1 VSDFSALTV
10 GLSGLEANQMGLD
23 VVGQNVANA
32 DTAGYVDEQLNLSAS
47 PMVQQSQYAGSA
59 SGLPGNGVQVAGV
72 ERMSNT
78 FLQQQSY
85 AAQAD
90 QGTLTAEQTGLQS
103 IQNNFPDLSGS
114 GVSAELTQ
122 LWSDW
127 SNLANNPSSQPTRA
141 TLVQDATS
149 LTSSLNQTYSA
160 LSALSSQTVQD
171 VTTTL
176 QQVNQYAKQ
185 IASLNQQILAA
196 GSGSTSVADLQDQRD
211 AIISKLSKD
220 LGVTVGYN
228 SNGTANVYSGTEAL
242 VSGSSYQALSVANT
256 TTSGGAAYSLVWSQD
271 GSSYQPS
278 SGSVAGMLEVA
289 NTYVPQ
295 YQGSLDQ
302 VAQSLAGS
310 VNYLMSTGYD
320 LNGNPGQ
327 PFFLGTGASNIEVN
341 PKVAADPSL
350 IAAASTPVQAGSTA
364 SSALATSTTITSS
377 NDTLNYMLGTASE
390 TFTIPAATYSPSQL
404 AAALQ
409 SASGGN
415 LTATINA
422 SGDLA
427 LAGAGGQAV
436 SVTGGDAAS
445 ALGFL
450 VASNQ
455 DGAVAASVG
464 ELPNTQNVTISVPSG
479 GWQSG
484 ISATGWTA
492 GATQSSG
499 TEADYAFNQLV
510 TSVGQATSNVN
521 TGLAN
526 QQAVTTNINSALQ
539 SATGVNTDQEM
550 TNMVMYQNAYDA
562 SAKFI
567 STVQTVLS
575 SLISMVHG

>member
-1 VSDFSALTV
+1 MSDFSALTV

-484 ISATGWTA
+484 LSATVWTA